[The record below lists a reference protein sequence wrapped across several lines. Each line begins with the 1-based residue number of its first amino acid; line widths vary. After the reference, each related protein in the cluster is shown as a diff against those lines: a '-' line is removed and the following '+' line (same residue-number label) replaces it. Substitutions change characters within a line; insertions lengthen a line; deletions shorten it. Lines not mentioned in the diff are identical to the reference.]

1 MDAAATAL
9 QRVRA
14 DSDADTVQIKYQR
27 GVGRIRGNEKALCRG
42 CELQE
47 CAELVAARLS
57 ADLATSLQE
66 RKAVFC
72 STGGRTFLNARVS
85 GGWYCGL
92 CQQLEF
98 YTVKKKKSCK
108 PVMPVTG
115 STFLPLRRSSE
126 IRYTSTRG

>member
-9 QRVRA
+9 QRVIA

-27 GVGRIRGNEKALCRG
+27 GVGRIRGNEKASCRG
-42 CELQE
+42 CERQE
-47 CAELVAARLS
+47 CAELVAVRLS

-72 STGGRTFLNARVS
+72 STGSRTFLNARVS

-98 YTVKKKKSCK
+98 YTVKKKICK

-115 STFLPLRRSSE
+115 STFLPLRRCGE